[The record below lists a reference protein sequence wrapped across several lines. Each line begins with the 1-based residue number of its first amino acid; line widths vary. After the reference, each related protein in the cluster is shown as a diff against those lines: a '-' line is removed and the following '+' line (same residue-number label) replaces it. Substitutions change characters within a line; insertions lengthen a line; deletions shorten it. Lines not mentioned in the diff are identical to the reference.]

1 FGGGRAG
8 DAPSNALAE
17 RLRALDFPVGRLK
30 TGTPPR
36 IDSKTID
43 FSQLALQPGD
53 DPAPVFSFMGRPDS
67 HPQQVPCHIT
77 FTNERTHAIIRAHLT
92 ESAIYSGNIEG
103 IGPRYC
109 PSIEDKIVRFAD
121 KTSHQI

>member
-1 FGGGRAG
+1 HAPAVVLTVGTFLGGRIHIGHDHFGGGRAG

-43 FSQLALQPGD
+43 FSQLAEQPGD
-53 DPAPVFSFMGRPDS
+53 DPAPVFSFTGRPQS
-67 HPQQVPCHIT
+67 HPRQVPCHIT
-77 FTNERTHAIIRAHLT
+77 FTNERTHAIIREHLT
-92 ESAIYSGNIEG
+92 ESAIYSGNIE
-103 IGPRYC
+103 
-109 PSIEDKIVRFAD
+109 
-121 KTSHQI
+121 